1 MEMFAK
7 RISALDPFL
16 QHDGL
21 GSLDKE
27 AFIMQRRGVRGGGQ
41 LLHQITPHIKKVQL
55 IQT

>member
-16 QHDGL
+16 QHDKL

-27 AFIMQRRGVRGGGQ
+27 AFIMQRRGGALWSETRNTAQKVGN
-41 LLHQITPHIKKVQL
+41 LKLVKKL
-55 IQT
+55 